1 MDQESINQE
10 RASDKKHSDK
20 KHTAQLVKKA
30 EVLELSLHEY
40 ISGDEAQKQKF
51 ITDLFKGLKDCGFI
65 ILKDH
70 PVSENLLDKAY
81 EQSQK
86 LFALNEEVKKSYVYA
101 GGGGVR
107 GYTPFGTEHAKDSK
121 APDLKEFWH
130 VGRELKDSNPLS
142 KTYPANIWPEEL
154 PEFETTF
161 TELYQKLDDVGQIM
175 LEALTYSLGLPLD
188 YFTKLNKD
196 GNSILR
202 LLHYPPIAEGT
213 DPNCVRAAAHED
225 INLIT
230 ILVSASTSGLELL
243 DRNGQWLAVETDKN
257 NLIIDA
263 GDMLSRITNEV
274 IPSTTHRVVN
284 PQDGENVSRY
294 SMPYFMHPHPEAV
307 LSCIES
313 CKGEQGAKYPDILS
327 EEFLMQR
334 LREIGLIK

>member
-1 MDQESINQE
+1 METQTPPVSQTLKASVPNQ
-10 RASDKKHSDK
+10 
-20 KHTAQLVKKA
+20 KA
-30 EVLELSLHEY
+30 EVLELSLQDY
-40 ISGDEAQKQKF
+40 ISGSAEVKSKF
-51 ITDLFKGLKDCGFI
+51 IADLFYGLKDSGFI

-70 PVSENLLDKAY
+70 PIDVSLLDKAY
-81 EQSQK
+81 ELSQK
-86 LFALNEEVKKSYVYA
+86 FFSLDEETKRSYIYS

-107 GYTPFGTEHAKDSK
+107 GYTPFGTEHAKDSP

-130 VGRELKDSNPLS
+130 VGRPLATQHPLS
-142 KTYPANIWPEEL
+142 QTYPPNIWPTEI
-154 PEFETTF
+154 PEFENVF
-161 TELYQKLDDVGQIM
+161 TDFYNKLDEVGKIM
-175 LEALTYSLGLPLD
+175 LEALTGPLQVEKD
-188 YFTKLNKD
+188 YFANLTKD

-243 DRNGQWLAVETDKN
+243 DRQGRWLAIETDKN
-257 NLIIDA
+257 NLIVDA
-263 GDMLSRITNEV
+263 GDMLARITNDV

-284 PQDGENVSRY
+284 PQDGQNLSRY
-294 SMPYFMHPHPEAV
+294 SMPYFMHPHPEAM

-313 CKGEQGAKYPDILS
+313 CKGETGPKYPDILS